1 MSELEK
7 IQRYIDSTNLPSLD
21 RYEMKTHD
29 MIVLMDEIEGNWN
42 RIMKAFEYG
51 LAKGWRAAKASAKK

>member
-7 IQRYIDSTNLPSLD
+7 IQRYIDNTNLPGLS
-21 RYEMKTHD
+21 RYQMGFHD
-29 MIVLMDEIEGNWN
+29 MMGLSEIEETFD
-42 RIMKAFEYG
+42 RMVMAFEYG